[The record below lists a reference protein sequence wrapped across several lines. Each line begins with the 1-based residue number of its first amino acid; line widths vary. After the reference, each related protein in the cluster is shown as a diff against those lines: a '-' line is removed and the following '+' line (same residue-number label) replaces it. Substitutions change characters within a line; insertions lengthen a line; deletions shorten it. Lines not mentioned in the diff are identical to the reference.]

1 VNKIRQV
8 DATRLVKYEVRRVGL
23 AIDGRHTYPYDVMS
37 YENTLE
43 GAIEALKEWREA
55 ASEKNR
61 KDFYIV
67 KVTNMFVTNYEEEK
81 F

>member
-1 VNKIRQV
+1 MGDI
-8 DATRLVKYEVRRVGL
+8 
-23 AIDGRHTYPYDVMS
+23 HPYDVMS

-55 ASEKNR
+55 TSEKNR
-61 KDFYIV
+61 KGFYIV
-67 KVTNMFVTNYEEEK
+67 KVTNMFVSHYEEEK

>member
-1 VNKIRQV
+1 VNKIKQV
-8 DATRLVKYEVRRVGL
+8 DATRRVKYEVRRVGL

-61 KDFYIV
+61 KEFYIV
-67 KVTNMFVTNYEEEK
+67 KVTNMFVTHYEEEK